1 MIFSVLLECSG
12 IREDWVCS
20 LSSKV
25 TVEVVEVEVV
35 EVVEVVVEAVE
46 VVEVVVEVV
55 EVEVVSMVAVVVV
68 IQGVPQLGLESQ
80 DVVVDVGLGG
90 VIEVLE
96 SEKTKIR
103 FH

>member
-1 MIFSVLLECSG
+1 MFFSVLLECSG

-35 EVVEVVVEAVE
+35 EVVGAVE

-55 EVEVVSMVAVVVV
+55 EVVEVEVVTMVAVVVV
-68 IQGVPQLGLESQ
+68 IQGVPQLGLVSQ
-80 DVVVDVGLGG
+80 DVVVDVRLVG

>member
-1 MIFSVLLECSG
+1 MFFSVLLECSG

-35 EVVEVVVEAVE
+35 EVVVEAVE

-55 EVEVVSMVAVVVV
+55 EVEVVTMVAVVVV
-68 IQGVPQLGLESQ
+68 IQGVPQLGLVSQ
-80 DVVVDVGLGG
+80 DVGLVG
-90 VIEVLE
+90 VTEVLE